1 MRCGVYRPWVADV
14 KRISLDRKNVSHN
27 TKEVKIK
34 SERKKIKNYTCKSR
48 YKKVALIKFLFLVY
62 HKVNFLINCISTYF
76 ERNNYSKNI
85 VCKGRMIDK
94 LIKT

>member
-1 MRCGVYRPWVADV
+1 MRCGTYRPWVADA
-14 KRISLDRKNVSHN
+14 KRISSDRKSISHN

-48 YKKVALIKFLFLVY
+48 YKKAALTKFLFLVY
-62 HKVNFLINCISTYF
+62 RKVNFLRNCISTYY

-85 VCKGRMIDK
+85 VCKGRMIGK